1 MPKLSASERAKL
13 PDSAFA
19 YVDAQGQRRLP
30 IHDEAHVRNALG
42 RFDRVAFEDD
52 AARERAR
59 RRLLNA
65 AKRYGIVPVGFITG
79 EVQKARTRPAIDA
92 LPTGFVT
99 FLFTDIEGSTALLT
113 LLGDRYGALLRD
125 VRGVIRTAVRRGGG
139 REVDARADEFFAVFE
154 RPSDAMTAG
163 AAIQRRLGERA
174 WPAGVQVRV
183 RAGIHSGRPKL
194 TDGGYIGL
202 SVHTVARI
210 CAVAH
215 GGQIVVSSETRAAAE
230 RSMPAGITLRRLGTR
245 RLAGLAHTQTLFQV
259 EADGLLAAF
268 PPLRRS
274 RASERSAPRT

>member
-1 MPKLSASERAKL
+1 MSRLVSSKRAKL
-13 PDSAFA
+13 PASAFA
-19 YVDAQGQRRLP
+19 YIDSRGRRRLP

-125 VRGVIRTAVRRGGG
+125 VRGVIRRRS
-139 REVDARADEFFAVFE
+139 ANTSRAASSC
-154 RPSDAMTAG
+154 PSTD
-163 AAIQRRLGERA
+163 
-174 WPAGVQVRV
+174 RV
-183 RAGIHSGRPKL
+183 RSVGPTSSHPPSTIFASASR
-194 TDGGYIGL
+194 L
-202 SVHTVARI
+202 SPI
-210 CAVAH
+210 
-215 GGQIVVSSETRAAAE
+215 
-230 RSMPAGITLRRLGTR
+230 
-245 RLAGLAHTQTLFQV
+245 
-259 EADGLLAAF
+259 
-268 PPLRRS
+268 
-274 RASERSAPRT
+274 SAPSG